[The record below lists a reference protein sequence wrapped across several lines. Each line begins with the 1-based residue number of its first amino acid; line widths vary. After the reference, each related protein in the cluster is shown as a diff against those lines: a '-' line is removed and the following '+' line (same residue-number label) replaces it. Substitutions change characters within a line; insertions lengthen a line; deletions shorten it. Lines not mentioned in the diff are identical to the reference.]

1 MNGNRIMM
9 AITCLFVSCTMVL
22 TFAPGSLA
30 QDVQE
35 TVEHEAGFYYTIQ
48 KGDTLWDL
56 SDHFFDSPWLW
67 PELWQEND
75 QIPNPHWIYPGE
87 RIRLYQKEGSDTFTL
102 TPPPRESAVEESAA
116 EAEMPEDTGQEKGEE
131 TVYFLYP
138 AMNKVGFITK
148 DEIIPLATIFDIK
161 DKQRLV
167 DTGDTVYMSYD
178 EENAEKLQLGSL
190 FTIYRSMD
198 PTTDKKLNRK
208 LGKQYYIVGE
218 VKITK
223 IEPDFV
229 IGQVVGSYRAI
240 YQGDFI
246 LPYAKRSPKVPVVPS
261 TPGIDGKLLLAEE
274 HSKMIGDHTLAFI
287 DKGSVDNI
295 LPGQQY
301 SIYHQQEGFQNN
313 KKILYSPI
321 DYAKFIVL
329 HTEKYV
335 STVLM
340 TQTNGAVEPGA
351 SYRTP
356 VE

>member
-22 TFAPGSLA
+22 VFASGCLA
-30 QDVQE
+30 QE
-35 TVEHEAGFYYTIQ
+35 AEETTVEHEAGFYYTVQ

-75 QIPNPHWIYPGE
+75 QIPNPHRIYPGE

-102 TPPPRESAVEESAA
+102 TPPKKEVVVEEAAVEK
-116 EAEMPEDTGQEKGEE
+116 EMPKEPVEE
-131 TVYFLYP
+131 TVYFYYP
-138 AMNKVGFITK
+138 ALDQVGFITK

-167 DTGDTVYMSYD
+167 DTGDIVYLSFD
-178 EENAEKLQLGSL
+178 AENADKLQRGSL
-190 FTIYRSMD
+190 FTVYRRMD
-198 PTTDKKLNRK
+198 PSPDKKINRQY
-208 LGKQYYIVGE
+208 GKQYYIVGKVE
-218 VKITK
+218 ITK
-223 IEPDFV
+223 KEADY
-229 IGQVVGSYRAI
+229 VVGLVVGAYREI
-240 YQGDFI
+240 HGGDFI
-246 LPYAKRSPKVPVVPS
+246 LPYERRSPKIPLVPS
-261 TPGIDGKLLLAEE
+261 TPGIDGKLLIAEE
-274 HSKMIGDHTLAFI
+274 HSKMIGDYTIAFI
-287 DKGSVDNI
+287 DKGSEDSI
-295 LPGQQY
+295 LVGQQY
-301 SIYHQQEGFQNN
+301 HVYHQQEGVKDK

-329 HTEKYV
+329 HTEKNV

-340 TQTNGAVEPGA
+340 TQTDVAVEPGA
-351 SYRTP
+351 SFRTP

>member
-1 MNGNRIMM
+1 M
-9 AITCLFVSCTMVL
+9 ALV
-22 TFAPGSLA
+22 FAPGSLA
-30 QDVQE
+30 QEVQE

-67 PELWQEND
+67 PELWHEND

-102 TPPPRESAVEESAA
+102 TPPARESVVEESAA
-116 EAEMPEDTGQEKGEE
+116 EAEMPEEPDVKIEE

-138 AMNKVGFITK
+138 AMHLVGFITK
-148 DEIIPLATIFDIK
+148 DEITPLATIFDIK

-167 DTGDTVYMSYD
+167 DTGDTIYLSYK
-178 EENAEKLQLGSL
+178 EEHADKLQRGSTY
-190 FTIYRSMD
+190 TIYRRLD
-198 PTTDKKLNRK
+198 PTPDRKTNRK
-208 LGKQYYIVGE
+208 IGSQYYIVGQVE
-218 VKITK
+218 ITR

-229 IGQVVGSYRAI
+229 VGDVVASYRAI
-240 YQGDFI
+240 NKNDFI
-246 LPYAKRSPKVPVVPS
+246 LPYARRSPKIPVIPS
-261 TPGIDGKLLLAEE
+261 TPGIDGKLLLSEE
-274 HSKMIGDHTLAFI
+274 HAQLIGDYTVAFI
-287 DKGSVDNI
+287 DKGSEDNI

-301 SIYHQQEGFQNN
+301 AIYHQQEGKQGN
-313 KKILYSPI
+313 KTILYSPI

-329 HTEKYV
+329 HTEKNV

-340 TQTNGAVEPGA
+340 TQTDGAVAPGA
-351 SYRTP
+351 RFRTP

>member
-9 AITCLFVSCTMVL
+9 AITCLFVSCTMAL
-22 TFAPGSLA
+22 AFAPGCLA
-30 QDVQE
+30 QEAEE

-48 KGDTLWDL
+48 QGDTLWDL

-102 TPPPRESAVEESAA
+102 TPPEREIIVEETAVEA
-116 EAEMPEDTGQEKGEE
+116 EVPEVQEKVEE

-138 AMNKVGFITK
+138 AMHLVGFITK
-148 DEIIPLATIFDIK
+148 DEILPLATIFDISEQ
-161 DKQRLV
+161 QRLV

-178 EENAEKLQLGSL
+178 AENAEKLQRGSQ
-190 FTIYRSMD
+190 FTIYRRLN
-198 PTTDKKLNRK
+198 PTPDRKINKKL
-208 LGKQYYIVGE
+208 GYQYYIVGRVE
-218 VKITK
+218 IVKV
-223 IEPDFV
+223 EPDFV
-229 IGQVVGSYRAI
+229 IGHVVGAYRAI
-240 YQGDFI
+240 NMDDFI
-246 LPYAKRSPKVPVVPS
+246 LPYARRSPKIPVVAS
-261 TPGIDGKLLLAEE
+261 TPGIDGTLLLAEE
-274 HSKMIGDHTLAFI
+274 HVELIGDYTIAFI
-287 DKGSVDNI
+287 DKGSEDSI
-295 LPGQQY
+295 MPGQRY
-301 SIYHQQEGFQNN
+301 SIYHRQEGTQNG

-340 TQTNGAVEPGA
+340 TQTDGAVAPGA
-351 SYRTP
+351 TFRTP